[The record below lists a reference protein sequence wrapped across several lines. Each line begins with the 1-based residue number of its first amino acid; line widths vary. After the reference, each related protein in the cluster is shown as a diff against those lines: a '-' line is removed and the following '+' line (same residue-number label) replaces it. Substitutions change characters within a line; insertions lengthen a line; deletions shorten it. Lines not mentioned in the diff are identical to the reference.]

1 MAEPGE
7 FTLRAFLSGRIDL
20 AQSEAVLQ
28 VIEARTSTDLESALQ
43 KLAGGLTTPL
53 RKLRDRLLDRLV
65 ELEAYLDFVEEADVP
80 VVLREALAAEMSE
93 AARTLDALIA
103 TFKDRDASE
112 TRPRVVL
119 IGHPNAG
126 KSKLFN
132 ALIGTD
138 QAIVSP
144 IAGTTR
150 DYLIGHCDCDGIPI
164 ALIDTAGLEIAA
176 NTIMG
181 SAQSHRSHQIAEAD
195 LVLNCTPIDE
205 SLIEHTFDQ
214 PCLNIF
220 TKSDLLSEPSINA
233 SPLVTSAVNGHG
245 LDALK
250 QKIASTLRSIRSRS
264 ETSSSVGSQWHDSL
278 LRASAA
284 LRHSLEVAGYSGSE
298 ELIAAELRQVLEDLG
313 KIVGAVVTEDILDQ
327 IFRRFCIGK

>member
-233 SPLVTSAVNGHG
+233 SPL
-245 LDALK
+245 K